1 LTKQT
6 DSITNAERR
15 MPPHTQGV
23 VELLR
28 QAGHAVVVR
37 EKARHAGLA
46 YRLGDERERT
56 AFELTRRARKLGV
69 L

>member
-15 MPPHTQGV
+15 MPPHPRSV

-28 QAGHAVVVR
+28 RAGQRVVVR
-37 EKARHAGLA
+37 EKARNSGLA
-46 YRLGDERERT
+46 YRLDDERERN
-56 AFELTRRARKLGV
+56 ALQLSNRARKLGII
-69 L
+69 